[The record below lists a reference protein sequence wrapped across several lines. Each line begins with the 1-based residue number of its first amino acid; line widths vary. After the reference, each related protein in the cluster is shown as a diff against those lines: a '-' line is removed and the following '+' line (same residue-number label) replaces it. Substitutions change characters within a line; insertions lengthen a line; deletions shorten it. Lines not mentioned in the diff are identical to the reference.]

1 VTLAPRFV
9 AKVCRPCQQV
19 KWYPLTSRVGY
30 RIRLSADA
38 ADSLQ
43 HLLPPRLWNAFQAT
57 CAELKDNGHQ
67 LDAITGKATRWA
79 SGPPQAATHQSKAYN
94 ADRAILRGLLLSGLS
109 ENVGFDMRFAGYRTA
124 PDGGLDL
131 DFSDHTSIH
140 TKLLVGADGVRS
152 GARRLR
158 MPGLGLLDTEGRAVF
173 GKTPIT
179 PGFFDRVP
187 QELNQGL
194 SLIGES
200 NDSKMKLFCDTM
212 TFDRARGEQAAQS
225 LGLRLPDDY
234 LYWVLVFRRDAV
246 EDGVSEED
254 RNPLT
259 PEQSAAKA
267 QRLTAHWH
275 PRIRSIL
282 TEQDPSAA
290 SSLTF
295 LAANPQDLMTTWSEK
310 PSEYHTSVTLL
321 GDAAHPMPPVGGFG
335 ASTAFQDAA
344 SLCDALVHGNDAEAQ
359 IRSYEQEMCAR
370 AHSVVRSSIEG
381 SGRFFGMRPI
391 EELKLASS
399 AWK

>member
-1 VTLAPRFV
+1 VHYA
-9 AKVCRPCQQV
+9 
-19 KWYPLTSRVGY
+19 GY
-30 RIRLSADA
+30 RIRISAEA
-38 ADSLQ
+38 ADSLRR
-43 HLLPPRLWNAFQAT
+43 LLPPQLWKVFQET

-79 SGPPQAATHQSKAYN
+79 SGPPQTATRQAKAYN
-94 ADRAILRGLLLSGLS
+94 VDRAILRGLLLSGLS
-109 ENVGFDMRFAGYRTA
+109 ENVGFDMRFEGYRAA
-124 PDGGLDL
+124 PNGGLNL
-131 DFSDHTSIH
+131 DFSDHASIH
-140 TKLLVGADGVRS
+140 TNLLIGADGVRS
-152 GARRLR
+152 GVRRLR
-158 MPGLGLLDTEGRAVF
+158 MPGLDLLDTEGRAVF

-179 PGFFDRVP
+179 PGFFDHVP
-187 QELNQGL
+187 RELSQGL

-246 EDGVSEED
+246 EDEESEEG
-254 RNPLT
+254 RNSLT
-259 PEQSAAKA
+259 PEQSAEKA

-275 PRIRSIL
+275 PSIRSIL
-282 TEQDPSAA
+282 SEQDRSAA

-295 LAANPQDLMTTWSEK
+295 LAAHPQDLMTNWSEE
-310 PSEYHTSVTLL
+310 PSDHHTSVTIF

-335 ASTAFQDAA
+335 ASAAFQDAA
-344 SLCDALVHGNDAEAQ
+344 ALCDALAHSNDAKAE
-359 IRSYEQEMCAR
+359 IRSYEREVCAR
-370 AHSVVRSSIEG
+370 AQSVVRRSIEG
-381 SGRFFGMRPI
+381 SGRFFGMRPV

>member
-1 VTLAPRFV
+1 
-9 AKVCRPCQQV
+9 
-19 KWYPLTSRVGY
+19 
-30 RIRLSADA
+30 
-38 ADSLQ
+38 
-43 HLLPPRLWNAFQAT
+43 
-57 CAELKDNGHQ
+57 
-67 LDAITGKATRWA
+67 
-79 SGPPQAATHQSKAYN
+79 
-94 ADRAILRGLLLSGLS
+94 
-109 ENVGFDMRFAGYRTA
+109 MRFAGYHAA
-124 PDGGLDL
+124 PSGGLDL
-131 DFSDHTSIH
+131 DFSNHASIH

-152 GARRLR
+152 GVRRLR
-158 MPGLGLLDTEGRAVF
+158 IPGLGLLDTEGRAVF

-179 PGFFDRVP
+179 PGFFGRVS
-187 QELNQGL
+187 QELSQGL

-200 NDSKMKLFCDTM
+200 NDSMMKLFCDTM

-225 LGLRLPDDY
+225 LGLRLPEDY

-246 EDGVSEED
+246 KDEGSEED
-254 RNPLT
+254 RSPLT
-259 PEQSAAKA
+259 PEQSAEKA

-282 TEQDPSAA
+282 SEQEPSAA

-295 LAANPQDLMTTWSEK
+295 LAANPHDLMTNWNERSSEQ
-310 PSEYHTSVTLL
+310 HTSVTLL

-335 ASTAFQDAA
+335 ASAAFRDAA
-344 SLCDALVHGNDAEAQ
+344 SLCDALVHGNDAKAQ

-370 AHSVVRSSIEG
+370 AHSVVRRSIEG